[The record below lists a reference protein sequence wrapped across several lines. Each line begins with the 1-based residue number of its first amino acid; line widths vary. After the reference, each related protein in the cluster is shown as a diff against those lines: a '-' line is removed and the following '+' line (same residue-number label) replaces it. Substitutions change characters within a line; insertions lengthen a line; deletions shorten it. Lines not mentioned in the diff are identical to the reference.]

1 MPREIV
7 QRLNGEINRIME
19 QPDVRDRL
27 TAQGTT
33 VLVGGSPEQ
42 LAGYQRSE
50 IIKWARVVKES
61 GARAD

>member
-1 MPREIV
+1 
-7 QRLNGEINRIME
+7 
-19 QPDVRDRL
+19 
-27 TAQGTT
+27 

-42 LAGYQRSE
+42 LASYQRSE